1 MAITRFSY
9 ASLKVTNLSAAVRHY
24 TNVVGLR
31 LVSKTA
37 RQAYLQAA
45 DNQDHHCLILNYRKR
60 AGLDHVGFKIGEK
73 SDLKD
78 ASKAAKAWGLSVK
91 TIPAGKIKAQGH
103 GISIE
108 LPSKHTMVLFYH
120 MDKIGY
126 EAGMENPDPVRAQNR
141 RGTKVTHLDHTLL
154 GTEHMDETVN
164 FLREVLDF
172 DLTEKVVDPDGNAV
186 ASFLTCGNT
195 MHDLALGPGPDGCF
209 HHMAFGLETRG
220 DVIEGV
226 DILKQTNTRAL
237 QYGISRHG
245 IAGVTTVYF
254 HDPSGNRNE
263 FFNGAYT
270 VPGVPNQVSPVIWT
284 PDQFA
289 RGAFYYETDI
299 PDDFFAEVS

>member
-9 ASLKVTNLSAAVRHY
+9 ASIKVTSLPAAVRHY

-31 LVSKTA
+31 LVSKTSQ
-37 RQAYLQAA
+37 QAYLQAA
-45 DNQDHHCLILNYRKR
+45 ENQDHHCLILNLRKQ
-60 AGLDHVGFKIGEK
+60 AGLDHIGFKVSAKG
-73 SDLKD
+73 DLKE
-78 ASKAAKAWGLSVK
+78 AAKAAKEWGLNVK
-91 TIPAGKIKAQGH
+91 PVPAGKIKSQGE
-103 GISIE
+103 GIGIT

-126 EAGMENPDPVRAQNR
+126 ENGMENPDPVRPQKR
-141 RGTKVTHLDHTLL
+141 RGARVTHLDHTLL
-154 GTEHMDETVN
+154 CTEHIDETAN
-164 FLREVLDF
+164 FLKEVLDF
-172 DLTEKVVDPDGNAV
+172 ELTEKVVDPEGNAV
-186 ASFLTCGNT
+186 ASFLSCGNT

-209 HHMAFGLETRG
+209 HHMAFGVETRN

-254 HDPSGNRNE
+254 HDPAGNRNE
-263 FFNGAYT
+263 FFNGTYT

-289 RGAFYYETDI
+289 RGAFYYETDV
-299 PDDFFAEVS
+299 PEDFFAEVS